1 MTEELL
7 NALKLIKAECEKH
20 LLSFS
25 HKCDECPLQTAEA
38 DCGVMQLEPSSWKL
52 EKREVYF

>member
-7 NALKLIKAECEKH
+7 NALKLIKEECKKYK
-20 LLSFS
+20 
-25 HKCDECPLQTAEA
+25 KCDDCPMYAHNELE
-38 DCGVMQLEPSSWKL
+38 CGVIDDEPKKWRL

>member
-7 NALKLIKAECEKH
+7 NALKLIKAECEKQG
-20 LLSFS
+20 ST
-25 HKCDECPLQTAEA
+25 CYDCPMYAHNELE
-38 DCGVMQLEPSSWKL
+38 CGVISENPCRWRL

>member
-7 NALKLIKAECEKH
+7 NALKVIKAECSKH
-20 LLSFS
+20 TGV
-25 HKCDECPLQTAEA
+25 CGDCPLLKYYGGCAITDYNSQ
-38 DCGVMQLEPSSWKL
+38 PSDWRL